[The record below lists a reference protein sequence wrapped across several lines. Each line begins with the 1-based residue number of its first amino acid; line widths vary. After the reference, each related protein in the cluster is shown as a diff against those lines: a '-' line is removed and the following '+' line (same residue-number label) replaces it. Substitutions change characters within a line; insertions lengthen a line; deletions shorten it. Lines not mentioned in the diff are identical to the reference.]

1 MRTVQISIL
10 TISALLL
17 FVALI
22 LYLSFGAGRDETQL
36 KPNATCKHGNLT
48 GICKSK
54 DKCETNLTSVI
65 LESCNEGDPSLVC
78 CPLEETP
85 IPNSHKRTPGEKA
98 KEMCMIYG
106 KTANYRRAPLFPH
119 IIGPSSGE
127 DFICDQVKREPLR
140 IGGDTAKE
148 KEFPHM
154 ALIFNYDAELG
165 KISWSCGGSIVS
177 PEFILGAAHCPVSKH
192 FSYAMVG
199 TNAFKDTVELLENN
213 TVEISDVFIHP
224 DFNNNH
230 DNDIALFKLSTK
242 LKASEIPI
250 CLDTG
255 SSISNNMMVIATG
268 FGINERQ
275 ISKGILQK
283 VILNIVDAELCAAE
297 YERLLQH
304 QMHLEHTVCAYAED
318 TDTCQGDSGGP
329 LQIYHSE
336 LPCMYTQIGIISYG
350 PNCSLRTN
358 LPGVYTKVS
367 PYIGWIEDIV
377 WPA

>member
-36 KPNATCKHGNLT
+36 NLNATCKHENLT

-54 DKCETNLTSVI
+54 DECVTNITSVI

-78 CPLEETP
+78 CPLEKAP